1 MTPGQMHGGEGFGER
16 GYLSFLRDNRRTSG
30 DVDRELLLR
39 LIPDLDVDN
48 LPEPIDTDADGLFHL
63 AAVVWDV
70 DERLA
75 LSMFREAADAGS
87 WDALAALG
95 EGENWLGDHDQ
106 AVVHLRAALDLRPD
120 GHARLEGLLGESLV
134 LSEEPGDPREIER
147 LLTAGLQ
154 DSPEFALPLARL
166 LLSEGRVEAGRTRA
180 EWAVEAEVYGA
191 ALLLGN
197 LLSETPD
204 STDAA
209 EAAYWRGIATGDAH
223 CAHNLAVLLQQRGE
237 DERSREL
244 HRLARS
250 MGDPSP
256 IE

>member
-1 MTPGQMHGGEGFGER
+1 MYDAPGFGER
-16 GYLSFLRDNRRTSG
+16 GFLSFLRDNARPSG
-30 DVDRELLLR
+30 EVDRELLR
-39 LIPDLDVDN
+39 ALIPDLRIDH
-48 LPEPIDTDADGLFHL
+48 LPERIDPNADGLFHL

-75 LSMFREAADAGS
+75 LSMFREAASAGS

-106 AVVHLRAALDLRPD
+106 AVVHLRAALDRRPD
-120 GHARLEGLLGESLV
+120 VHARLEGLLGESLA
-134 LSEEPGDPREIER
+134 LSTEPGDPREIER
-147 LLTAGLQ
+147 LLTAGLRE
-154 DSPEFALPLARL
+154 SPEFALPLARL
-166 LLSEGRVEAGRTRA
+166 LLSEGLVGEGRAWT

-223 CAHNLAVLLQQRGE
+223 SAHNLAVVLQQRGDE
-237 DERSREL
+237 ERSREL

-256 IE
+256 LD